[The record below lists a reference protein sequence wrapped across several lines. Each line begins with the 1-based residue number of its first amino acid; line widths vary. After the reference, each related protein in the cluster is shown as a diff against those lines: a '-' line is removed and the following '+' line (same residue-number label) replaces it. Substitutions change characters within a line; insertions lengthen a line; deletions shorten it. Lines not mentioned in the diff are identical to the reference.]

1 MSDMKESNEQVS
13 SHSVRNDPLPSTDG
27 DQPSWGTTISE
38 V

>member
-1 MSDMKESNEQVS
+1 MSDMKESNVS
-13 SHSVRNDPLPSTDG
+13 SYSVRNDPLPSTDG